1 VTAGVY
7 TTGNERVASGALA
20 LAMHVFFLA
29 LLVFGVA
36 WQKREPQPVVV
47 DLWSD
52 LPPMPA
58 PKPPP
63 APEVKP
69 APAPPP
75 PKVEVKP
82 APKIEPKIEPKP
94 VPDPEIA
101 LKEKRERER
110 KAREK
115 ALAEK
120 KKREQEALAEK
131 KRREAQALAEKKRR
145 EERVRIAA
153 LKAQQAKEAEARR
166 LAREQEEAL
175 RKLAAAQAAAQ
186 AKLIDEYKRRIAD
199 KIKRFIVEPPNLQG
213 NPEVEFAVTVLPGGE
228 VLDVKTRRASAVA
241 AWDSAVE
248 RAIRRAQPLPLPPD
262 PALMRQ
268 FRELDL
274 KFRPKE

>member
-20 LAMHVFFLA
+20 LAMHLFFLA

-63 APEVKP
+63 APDVKP

-82 APKIEPKIEPKP
+82 APRVEPKVEPKP
-94 VPDPEIA
+94 LPDPEIA

-120 KKREQEALAEK
+120 KKREQE
-131 KRREAQALAEKKRR
+131 ALAEKKRR